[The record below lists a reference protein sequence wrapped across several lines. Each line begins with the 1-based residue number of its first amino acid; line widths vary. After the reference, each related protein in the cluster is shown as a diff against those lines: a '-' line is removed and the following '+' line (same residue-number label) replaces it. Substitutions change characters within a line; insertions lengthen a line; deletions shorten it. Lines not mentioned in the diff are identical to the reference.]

1 MRMRM
6 RMRMRMTPRML
17 TNVSASNVAAGIEVD
32 PDELPESRGVVI
44 LDGLGVA
51 EGLEDG
57 VGLQQLLLKF
67 SLEK

>member
-6 RMRMRMTPRML
+6 RIRMRIAFIIP
-17 TNVSASNVAAGIEVD
+17 TNVGASNVAAGIEVD
-32 PDELPESRGVVI
+32 PDELAEPRGVVI